1 MGGLDSLP
9 PGGWWLVG
17 GLLLLALELMAP
29 GVFLV
34 FLGAA
39 AIATGAFTLIFDLG
53 MPAQL
58 GLFAIYSVVS
68 VLVGKRIYARPVVS
82 EDDGTLNERSRQ
94 LIGRKVTVTRAIVDG
109 DGRVK
114 LGDGEWT
121 ASGDFNASE
130 GERLIVTGVRGNRLI
145 VERPDALP
153 PR

>member
-9 PGGWWLVG
+9 PGGWWVVG

-34 FLGAA
+34 FLGTA

-53 MPAQL
+53 TGAQL
-58 GLFAIYSVVS
+58 GLFALYSVVA
-68 VLVGKRIYARPVVS
+68 VLVGKRIYARPVIS

-94 LIGRKVTVTRAIVDG
+94 LIGRSVTVARAIEG
-109 DGRVK
+109 GEGRVK
-114 LGDGEWT
+114 LGDSEWT
-121 ASGDFNASE
+121 ARGDMDAAE
-130 GERLIVTGVRGNRLI
+130 GERLVIKGVDGNSLI

>member
-1 MGGLDSLP
+1 MGLDALP

-94 LIGRKVTVTRAIVDG
+94 LIGRKVTVTRAIEDG

-121 ASGDFNASE
+121 ACGDFHADE
-130 GERLIVTGVRGNRLI
+130 GERLVIKDVQGTRLI

>member
-9 PGGWWLVG
+9 PGAWWLIG
-17 GLLLLALELMAP
+17 GMLLLALELMAP

-53 MPAQL
+53 TTAQL
-58 GLFAIYSVVS
+58 GLFAIYSVVA
-68 VLVGKRIYARPVVS
+68 VLVGKRIYARPVIS

-94 LIGRKVTVTRAIVDG
+94 LIGRRVVVTRAIEHG

-114 LGDGEWT
+114 LGDSEWS
-121 ASGDFNASE
+121 ALSDIDAAVGD
-130 GERLIVTGVRGNRLI
+130 RLIIKEVRGTSLV